1 MPPTPPVVTAA
12 VVASPPSSARLLV
25 CCKVYVSEGRN
36 QVVLDRLAE
45 VARTASPGLCAL
57 VQRFSD
63 AVYHRSNFTL
73 GGAPAPVLEVALQ
86 VIDEALGSLDMTT
99 HGDATHPRVGAVDHV
114 AFHPLGSTPLETA
127 RDAAMQLGQ
136 RVGEKWPVPILM
148 YGACNNKSL
157 AEVRRSTSY
166 FKGLALDSEI
176 PHADFGPTRVDPKLG
191 LLCCGAVPYVQN
203 YNIRLNTSEKAVAAR
218 VTRAVRSKDGGPEG
232 VEALTLRHDG
242 GHMEVACNLLALSKT
257 GPEKVLEVVR
267 EAAREEGVEVEEAYT
282 IGMTGQEIWNETK
295 RLLREGGEGGRDRM

>member
-1 MPPTPPVVTAA
+1 M
-12 VVASPPSSARLLV
+12 
-25 CCKVYVSEGRN
+25 
-36 QVVLDRLAE
+36 LDRLAE
-45 VARTASPGLCAL
+45 VALTASPGLCAL

-73 GGAPAPVLEVALQ
+73 GGAPAPVLEVALR
-86 VIDEALGSLDMTT
+86 VIDEALGSLDMTM
-99 HGDATHPRVGAVDHV
+99 HDATHPRVGAVDHV
-114 AFHPLGSTPLETA
+114 SFHPLGSTPLEAA
-127 RDAAMQLGQ
+127 RDAAIILGQ
-136 RVGEKWPVPILM
+136 RVGEKWPVPVLM
-148 YGACNNKSL
+148 YGACSSRSL

-242 GHMEVACNLLALSKT
+242 GHMEVACNLLDLGKT
-257 GPEKVLEVVR
+257 GPEKVLEIVKK
-267 EAAREEGVEVEEAYT
+267 AARENGVEVEEAYT
-282 IGMTGQEIWNETK
+282 IGLTGQEIWEETE
-295 RLLREGGEGGRDRM
+295 RLLREGGEASRVRM